1 MSGTNPDREN
11 FPKRNR
17 IIAGLS
23 DVTIVIES
31 AKKGGSLITAEI
43 ANSYNR
49 DVFAVPGRVTDQYSE
64 GCNYLIKI
72 NKAHLLNSIADIV
85 YLMNWE
91 LNKSQKPKAIQK
103 QMFVDLPED
112 EKMIYDFLSQE
123 NSVTMDELSS
133 KSKLATSVIA
143 VSLLQLEFKGLV
155 KVLPGSSYQL
165 T

>member
-43 ANSYNR
+43 ANSYKR

>member
-1 MSGTNPDREN
+1 
-11 FPKRNR
+11 
-17 IIAGLS
+17 
-23 DVTIVIES
+23 
-31 AKKGGSLITAEI
+31 
-43 ANSYNR
+43 
-49 DVFAVPGRVTDQYSE
+49 
-64 GCNYLIKI
+64 
-72 NKAHLLNSIADIV
+72 
-85 YLMNWE
+85 MNWE